1 MMLEDIYF
9 EIVIFKFEEVWVLFD
24 KLMEKKVLVDEL
36 SIVGVLNNIKECIYR
51 K

>member
-9 EIVIFKFEEVWVLFD
+9 EIVIFKFEEVWVLFE
-24 KLMEKKVLVDEL
+24 KLMEKKVLVYEV
-36 SIVGVLNNIKECIYR
+36 SIVGVLNNIKKCIYR